1 MLEKMKTWNWK
12 LIISIF
18 LTLVLFFVFTALT
31 NSLNAEEFA
40 PYMADGYEPTP
51 ECIYGFV
58 VCLSAVV
65 FGFFL
70 VQFWKTSEL
79 LFPLKK
85 RRKK

>member
-18 LTLVLFFVFTALT
+18 LTFALFFVFTALS
-31 NSLNAEEFA
+31 NSLNAEEFE
-40 PYMADGYEPTP
+40 PYMKAGYEPTP
-51 ECIYGFV
+51 ECIFGFV
-58 VCLSAVV
+58 VCLSAFA

-70 VQFWKTSEL
+70 VRFWKTMEL
-79 LFPLKK
+79 MFPPKK